1 MTYAAYLKFFNLK
14 DTAENHESW
23 LYSEW
28 RKGRL
33 YKYNGEFFSTTTGE
47 KVKPYCHKKGE

>member
-1 MTYAAYLKFFNLK
+1 MTYAAYIKFFNLK
-14 DTAENHESW
+14 DTAENYESW
-23 LYSEW
+23 LASEW

-47 KVKPYCHKKGE
+47 KVGPYHHKKG

>member
-1 MTYAAYLKFFNLK
+1 MTYAAYLKLFNVK
-14 DTAENHESW
+14 DTAENYDSW
-23 LYSEW
+23 LASEW

-47 KVKPYCHKKGE
+47 KVGHYSHKKG